1 MQSEYLAEQI
11 LETFDSI
18 DTEIILAKL
27 KLSLK
32 GENLLLMILNDL
44 GGSGTPGKIIE
55 RLDFTGARLSAIIKS
70 LEGKG
75 LVERRKNDG
84 DKRSTIV
91 ALTDSGREYYIRLR
105 AEIISNA
112 LTMIEQL
119 GEKDVCEFLRIIKRL
134 AVIANDTESYDTQ
147 KEVIEEYAQ

>member
-1 MQSEYLAEQI
+1 MQSEFLAEQI
-11 LETFDSI
+11 LNTFDRI
-18 DTEIILAKL
+18 DTEILLDRL

-32 GENLLLMILNDL
+32 GENLLLMILSDL

-70 LEGKG
+70 LESKG
-75 LVERRKNDG
+75 LVERRKHSS

-91 ALTDSGREYYIRLR
+91 ALTDEGKEHYISLR

-112 LTMIEQL
+112 LTIIEQL
-119 GEKDVCEFLRIIKRL
+119 GEDDVREFLRIVSKL
-134 AVIANDTESYDTQ
+134 ADISNNTAQYD
-147 KEVIEEYAQ
+147 KNKGGSPEIC

>member
-1 MQSEYLAEQI
+1 MEREYLAQQI
-11 LETFDSI
+11 LSTFDSI
-18 DTEIILAKL
+18 DTEILLDRL

-44 GGSGTPGKIIE
+44 GGSGTPSKIIE

-70 LEGKG
+70 MESKG
-75 LVERRKNDG
+75 LVERRRNEG

-91 ALTDSGREYYIRLR
+91 ALTDEGKELYIRLR

-112 LTMIEQL
+112 LTIIEQL
-119 GEKDVCEFLRIIKRL
+119 GEKDVCEFLRIIKKL
-134 AVIANDTESYDTQ
+134 ADIANNTASYDNK
-147 KEVIEEYAQ
+147 KEVIERYV

>member
-11 LETFDSI
+11 LKTFDSI
-18 DTEIILAKL
+18 DTENLLGRL

-55 RLDFTGARLSAIIKS
+55 RLDFTGARLSAVIKS
-70 LEGKG
+70 LESKG
-75 LVERRKNDG
+75 LVERRKNSD

-91 ALTDSGREYYIRLR
+91 AITAEGREHYIRLR

-112 LTMIEQL
+112 LTIIEQL
-119 GEKDVCEFLRIIKRL
+119 GEEDVREFLRLISRL
-134 AVIANDTESYDTQ
+134 AEISNSTADYNIK
-147 KEVIEEYAQ
+147 KEVTPQNA

>member
-18 DTEIILAKL
+18 DTETLLEKL

-32 GENLLLMILNDL
+32 GENLLLMILSDL

-70 LEGKG
+70 LENKG
-75 LVERRKNDG
+75 FVERRKNDG

-91 ALTDSGREYYIRLR
+91 ALTDSGKEHYIKLR

-112 LTMIEQL
+112 LTIIEQL
-119 GEKDVCEFLRIIKRL
+119 GEKDVCEFLRLIKRL
-134 AVIANDTESYDTQ
+134 AEIANNTDDYDIK
-147 KEVIEEYAQ
+147 KEVIG

>member
-11 LETFDSI
+11 LKTFDSI
-18 DTEIILAKL
+18 DTENLLGRL

-55 RLDFTGARLSAIIKS
+55 RLDFTGARLSAVIKS

-75 LVERRKNDG
+75 FVERRKNSD

-91 ALTDSGREYYIRLR
+91 AITAEGKEHYIRLR

-112 LTMIEQL
+112 LTIIEQL
-119 GEKDVCEFLRIIKRL
+119 GEEDVREFLRLISRL
-134 AVIANDTESYDTQ
+134 AEISNNTADYNMK
-147 KEVIEEYAQ
+147 KEVTTQNV

>member
-18 DTEIILAKL
+18 DTEIILSKL

>member
-1 MQSEYLAEQI
+1 MQREFLAEQI
-11 LETFDSI
+11 LNTFDSI
-18 DTEIILAKL
+18 DTEILLDRL

-32 GENLLLMILNDL
+32 GENLLLMILSDL

-70 LEGKG
+70 LESKG
-75 LVERRKNDG
+75 FVERKKHSS

-91 ALTDSGREYYIRLR
+91 ALTREGKEYYSTLR

-112 LTMIEQL
+112 LTIIEQL
-119 GEKDVCEFLRIIKRL
+119 GEDDVCEFLRIISKL
-134 AVIANDTESYDTQ
+134 ADIANNTALYD
-147 KEVIEEYAQ
+147 KNKGVVEKYV

>member
-11 LETFDSI
+11 LKTFDSI
-18 DTEIILAKL
+18 DTENLLGRL

-55 RLDFTGARLSAIIKS
+55 RLDFTGARLSAVIKS
-70 LEGKG
+70 LESKG
-75 LVERRKNDG
+75 LVERRKNSD

-91 ALTDSGREYYIRLR
+91 AITAEGREHYIRLR

-112 LTMIEQL
+112 LTIIEQL
-119 GEKDVCEFLRIIKRL
+119 GEEDVREFLRLISRL
-134 AVIANDTESYDTQ
+134 AEISNSTADYNMK
-147 KEVIEEYAQ
+147 KEVTPQNA